1 MKRLQGFRR
10 GPPGADKLPFHARP
24 IVDRTIEEW
33 FDIFVISGMEMPAR
47 LAAAQPPKL
56 SLVRH
61 LTFPHHRSGWAY
73 ALDALKPLLKPDG
86 VALDP
91 FIEATFCWDLQ
102 KNEQSGELPYRSDWI
117 AIIHNPPGIP
127 TWHEFESAPQS
138 VFTLRAWRES
148 LPYCRGIYVFSE
160 TMCSWLKQRTDVPV
174 AAVIHPTELPDRCF
188 SVEDFLENPVRRIV
202 QVGSWLRR
210 LHSISLL
217 KVTKMRKTLLSPR
230 PMPDPHLE
238 SLLRR
243 EARNEP
249 SARNADWSSVEFLS
263 YQSPGDYDRL
273 LANNVVFLDLYDTVV
288 NNTIL
293 ECIVRRTPV
302 VCNRL
307 PSLVELL
314 GPEYPLFFSDLEEA
328 AAKAEDMALIEKAH
342 QHLSGIPNDLFSPGS
357 FRDSVT
363 RADIYRNL

>member
-1 MKRLQGFRR
+1 
-10 GPPGADKLPFHARP
+10 
-24 IVDRTIEEW
+24 
-33 FDIFVISGMEMPAR
+33 MPAR
-47 LAAAQPPKL
+47 PAAAQEPKL

-61 LTFPHHRSGWAY
+61 LTFPHHRGGWAY

-102 KNEQSGELPYRSDWI
+102 KNEQAGLLPYRSDWI

-138 VFTLRAWRES
+138 VFNLPAWRAS
-148 LPYCRGIYVFSE
+148 QPHCRGIYVFSE

-174 AAVIHPTELPDRCF
+174 AAAMHPAEPPDLCF
-188 SVEDFLENPVRRIV
+188 SIEAFLANPLPRIV

-217 KVTKMRKTLLSPR
+217 QVTKMRKTLLAPR

-243 EARNEP
+243 EAKNDP
-249 SARNADWSSVEFLS
+249 LARNADWSSVEFLT
-263 YQSPGDYDRL
+263 YRAPGDYDRL
-273 LANNVVFLDLYDTVV
+273 LANNLVFLDLYDTVV

-302 VCNRL
+302 ICNRL
-307 PSLVELL
+307 PSLEELL

-328 AAKAEDMALIEKAH
+328 AAKAQDMGLIEKAH
-342 QHLSGIPNDLFSPGS
+342 QHLSRIPIDLFSQSS
-357 FRDSVT
+357 FRDSMT
-363 RADIYRNL
+363 RANIYRNL